1 MSGSYELPPTA
12 GSHFRAR
19 LFHPRWDIIE
29 SALGRPV
36 PGRAAGSLCRPGH
49 AGVEDEENAVEDP
62 AMIVVGPPRA
72 ALRWE
77 RRGRES
83 PVLHRRAGA
92 PADTA

>member
-36 PGRAAGSLCRPGH
+36 PGRAAGSLY
-49 AGVEDEENAVEDP
+49 
-62 AMIVVGPPRA
+62 A
-72 ALRWE
+72 APDTPVWRTRRMPLRI
-77 RRGRES
+77 RR
-83 PVLHRRAGA
+83 
-92 PADTA
+92 